1 MFEKMSDGE
10 IMVYLRNAALQ
21 MSRIAQE
28 RGITVDV
35 RCTEH
40 GYINVMVGD
49 YEIIKLKDDCE
60 ISYDYMPAK
69 ADIGFIYRLRP
80 QQIRFRQK
88 PTELTEV
95 KHER

>member
-35 RCTEH
+35 RCLKD
-40 GYINVMVGD
+40 GYINVEAGD
-49 YEIIKLKDDCE
+49 YEIFQCDRESQIR
-60 ISYDYMPAK
+60 YDYHPLCTLTHEYN
-69 ADIGFIYRLRP
+69 IQP
-80 QQIRFRQK
+80 QRIRFLQK
-88 PTELTEV
+88 PAELAEV
-95 KHER
+95 DHEQ